1 MKHSFLYCLC
11 VAAVAAV
18 LSTASASAAEEV
30 GFLRTRI
37 DPSVAGV
44 FVDKEYQGTA
54 AMFAFKERAI
64 KLKPGSYSVEIVDPR
79 YKTIVANVSITAGQY
94 TVIRKSMQPA
104 AVETDGPFGELVTSG
119 FGNGAIY
126 LNGKYYANTLEAGSS
141 VRTLL
146 LIPGTYKLKIVPVE
160 GEAVREEEIKIN
172 ADETLVLNK
181 SGATVRRK

>member
-18 LSTASASAAEEV
+18 LFTANASAADEV
-30 GFLRTRI
+30 GYLRTRI
-37 DPSVAGV
+37 DPSVAGI
-44 FVDKEYQGTA
+44 FVDGKYQGTA

-64 KLKPGSYSVEIVDPR
+64 KLKAGNYNVEIVDPR
-79 YKTIVANVSITAGQY
+79 YKTIAAKVSITAGKY
-94 TVIRKSMQPA
+94 TVIRRSMQPGT
-104 AVETDGPFGELVTSG
+104 VETDGPFGELVTQG

-141 VRTLL
+141 ARTLL
-146 LIPGTYKLKIVPVE
+146 LVPGKYKLKIVPVD
-160 GEAVREEEIKIN
+160 GEAAREEEITIT

-181 SGATVRRK
+181 SGATVKRP